1 MALHYEKPSGS
12 TPSPPRTDVPA
23 APIRAVIPRHN
34 ALDDT
39 LPPTPLRE
47 LLASSGASAWVL
59 TTDAAFVDVIVQ
71 AAGAEYP
78 LSVVESWSELHA
90 AVDAGQCGI
99 ALLDAALLGDR
110 AIECIA
116 ALAPYAHRLVT
127 LVAADRA
134 TASEFVGLLADRRIH
149 RLLMKPAA
157 VGATRL
163 LIESAVTRRMAL
175 RDLHRDDEAIEVAG
189 HAVTAR
195 NGRWRVPVAAA
206 VGLLFVGAAVAW
218 ALWRG
223 GAVEPTPDAAPIQAV
238 DPAAELRQ
246 RIEGLRA
253 QAELAR
259 TEGRLSD
266 PLGTG
271 ALEHYLA
278 ILELAPDD
286 APARNGV
293 VLVVESLFTRAEQGL
308 LAGSLDEVAAT
319 LDQVRRVQPT
329 STRLAFL
336 DAQLVRAL
344 AASVAAPPTPPPQP
358 VPASVAAAPTEI
370 DSLLSL
376 AAARLLRGQLLG
388 PAGDNA
394 RDYLD
399 RARTLDP
406 TNARA
411 AALRA
416 DLATALVTAA
426 WSAAASDLAAA
437 GALADEARRQAGE
450 TSGLA
455 ALEQELAAASAR
467 VVQRQSEASLV
478 AARELVRQGVLFAP
492 PGNHALAMLLRV
504 QGDAPDT
511 EGLAGAWSEFRVAT
525 RGAIEAAA
533 ASADSPTVEAG
544 LAALR
549 EAPDGA
555 AIAEQLVGELAAR
568 RLQEQYLAEVIPA
581 SQLRLLAAPEATYPQ
596 EAIDANLEGWVDLE
610 FIVDPT
616 GKPRDGV
623 VIDAR
628 PRGRFDAT
636 ALAAVAAYRYA
647 PFELD
652 GRIYER
658 RVRLRLRFVIR

>member
-1 MALHYEKPSGS
+1 MALHYEKPSGP
-12 TPSPPRTDVPA
+12 TPSPARSDVLA
-23 APIRAVIPRHN
+23 IRAVIPRHN

-47 LLASSGASAWVL
+47 LLASSGASACVL
-59 TTDAAFVDVIVQ
+59 TTDAAFVNVVVQ
-71 AAGAEYP
+71 AAGEEYP

-90 AVDAGQCGI
+90 AVASGQCGI

-127 LVAADRA
+127 IVAADRA
-134 TASEFVGLLADRRIH
+134 TGSEFVGLLADRRIH

-175 RDLHRDDEAIEVAG
+175 RDLHPGDEAIEV
-189 HAVTAR
+189 TAR
-195 NGRWRVPVAAA
+195 AVAPRNRRWSIAVAAA
-206 VGLLFVGAAVAW
+206 SGVLLAGAAVAW
-218 ALWRG
+218 LLWRG
-223 GAVEPTPDAAPIQAV
+223 GAVDPAPVAAPVEAV
-238 DPAAELRQ
+238 DPTAELRQ
-246 RIEGLRA
+246 RIEGLRE

-259 TEGRLSD
+259 AEGRLSD

-271 ALEHYLA
+271 ALEQYLA
-278 ILELAPDD
+278 VLELAPDD

-293 VLVVESLFTRAEQGL
+293 VLVVESLFTRAENGL
-308 LAGSLDEVAAT
+308 LSGSLDDVAAT

-344 AASVAAPPTPPPQP
+344 AASAAVTPPPAQRP
-358 VPASVAAAPTEI
+358 APTNIAPTPTEVE
-370 DSLLSL
+370 SMLSL
-376 AAARLLRGQLLG
+376 AAARLLRGQLLS

-394 RDYLD
+394 REYLERV
-399 RARTLDP
+399 RALDP
-406 TNARA
+406 TNTRA

-426 WSAAASDLAAA
+426 WSAAVSDLAAA

-450 TSGLA
+450 TSELA
-455 ALEQELAAASAR
+455 ALEQELAAVRAR
-467 VVQRQSEASLV
+467 GVQRQSAESLV
-478 AARELVRQGVLFAP
+478 GALELVRQGALFTP
-492 PGNHALAMLLRV
+492 PGNHALAMLLRI
-504 QGDAPDT
+504 QSDAPET
-511 EGLAGAWSEFRVAT
+511 EGLAAAWSEFRVAT

-533 ASADSPTVEAG
+533 ATADLPTVEAG

-549 EAPDGA
+549 EAPEGA
-555 AIAEQLVGELAAR
+555 AIAEQLVSEFAAR
-568 RLQEQYLAEVIPA
+568 RVQERYLAEAVPA
-581 SQLRLLAAPEATYPQ
+581 SQLQLLAAPEAAYPQ
-596 EAIDANLEGWVDLE
+596 DAIDANLEGWVELE

-623 VIDAR
+623 VVDAR
-628 PRGRFDAT
+628 PRGRFDAA

>member
-1 MALHYEKPSGS
+1 VRAL
-12 TPSPPRTDVPA
+12 
-23 APIRAVIPRHN
+23 IPHSN

-47 LLASSGASAWVL
+47 LLASSGASACVL
-59 TTDAAFVDVIVQ
+59 TTDAAFVDVVVR
-71 AAGAEYP
+71 AAGEQYP
-78 LSVVESWSELHA
+78 LSVVESWSQLHV
-90 AVDAGQCGI
+90 AVDSGQCGI

-127 LVAADRA
+127 LIAADRT
-134 TASEFVGLLADRRIH
+134 TAAEFVGLLADRRIH

-175 RDLHRDDEAIEVAG
+175 RDLHRDDEAIGVAG
-189 HAVTAR
+189 RAVAPR
-195 NGRWRVPVAAA
+195 NRRWSIAVAAA
-206 VGLLFVGAAVAW
+206 VGLLLVGAAATWAW
-218 ALWRG
+218 LREPA
-223 GAVEPTPDAAPIQAV
+223 AEPTPVAAPVQSV

-246 RIEGLRA
+246 RIEGLRT
-253 QAELAR
+253 QAELAL

-271 ALEHYLA
+271 ALEQYLA

-286 APARNGV
+286 APARNSV
-293 VLVVESLFTRAEQGL
+293 VLVVESLFTRAEDGL
-308 LAGSLDEVAAT
+308 LSGALDDVAAT

-336 DAQLVRAL
+336 DAQMVRAL
-344 AASVAAPPTPPPQP
+344 AASAAMAATPSPG
-358 VPASVAAAPTEI
+358 PAPADVAAAPTEI
-370 DSLLSL
+370 DSMLSL
-376 AAARLLRGQLLG
+376 AAARLLRGQLLS
-388 PAGDNA
+388 PSGDNA
-394 RDYLD
+394 REYLD
-399 RARTLDP
+399 RARALDP
-406 TNARA
+406 TNTRA

-455 ALEQELAAASAR
+455 ALEQELAAARAG
-467 VVQRQSEASLV
+467 VVQQQNTESVV

-492 PGNHALAMLLRV
+492 PGNHALAMLLRI
-504 QGDAPDT
+504 QSDAPDT
-511 EGLAGAWSEFRVAT
+511 EGLAGAWSEFRVTT
-525 RGAIEAAA
+525 RGVIEAAA
-533 ASADSPTVEAG
+533 ASGDLPTVEAG

-555 AIAEQLVGELAAR
+555 AIAEQLINEFAAR
-568 RLQEQYLAEVIPA
+568 RLQERYLAEVVPA
-581 SQLRLLAAPEATYPQ
+581 SQLRLLVAPEAAYPQ
-596 EAIDANLEGWVDLE
+596 DAIDANLEGWVDLE

-623 VIDAR
+623 VVDAR

-636 ALAAVAAYRYA
+636 ALAAVAAYRYV
-647 PFELD
+647 PFALD

>member
-1 MALHYEKPSGS
+1 V
-12 TPSPPRTDVPA
+12 RTL
-23 APIRAVIPRHN
+23 IPRHN

-59 TTDAAFVDVIVQ
+59 TTDTAFVDVVVR
-71 AAGAEYP
+71 AAGEQYP
-78 LSVVESWSELHA
+78 VSVVQSWSELHA
-90 AVDAGQCGI
+90 AVDSGQCGI

-110 AIECIA
+110 AIESIA

-127 LVAADRA
+127 LVAADRT
-134 TASEFVGLLADRRIH
+134 TAAEFVGLLADHRIH

-163 LIESAVTRRMAL
+163 FIESAITRRMAL
-175 RDLHRDDEAIEVAG
+175 RDLHPGDEAVGVAG
-189 HAVTAR
+189 RAAA
-195 NGRWRVPVAAA
+195 GRSRGRAIAVAAV
-206 VGLLFVGAAVAW
+206 VGLLLAGAAVTW
-218 ALWRG
+218 VLFRG
-223 GAVEPTPDAAPIQAV
+223 GAAEPTPAAAPVQAV

-259 TEGRLSD
+259 AEGRLSD
-266 PLGTG
+266 PVGTG
-271 ALEHYLA
+271 ALEQYLA

-286 APARNGV
+286 AGARNGV
-293 VLVVESLFTRAEQGL
+293 VLTVEGLFTRAEEGL
-308 LAGSLDEVAAT
+308 LSGSLEDVAAT
-319 LDQVRRVQPT
+319 LDQVRRVQPA

-344 AASVAAPPTPPPQP
+344 AASAAAPPTPPQRPAP
-358 VPASVAAAPTEI
+358 VNVAAAPTEI
-370 DSLLSL
+370 DSMLSL
-376 AAARLLRGQLLG
+376 AAARLLRGQLLS
-388 PAGDNA
+388 PSGDNA
-394 RDYLD
+394 REYLD
-399 RARTLDP
+399 RARALDP
-406 TNARA
+406 TDARG

-426 WSAAASDLAAA
+426 WSAAVSDPAAA

-450 TSGLA
+450 TSELA
-455 ALEQELAAASAR
+455 ALEQELAAARAR
-467 VVQRQSEASLV
+467 VVQRQSAESVV
-478 AARELVRQGVLFAP
+478 AARDLVRQGVLFAP
-492 PGNHALAMLLRV
+492 PGNHALAMLLRI
-504 QGDAPDT
+504 QSDAPET
-511 EGLAGAWSEFRVAT
+511 EGLAGAWSEFRVTT
-525 RGAIEAAA
+525 RGVIEAAA
-533 ASADSPTVEAG
+533 ASADLPTVEAG

-549 EAPDGA
+549 EAPEGA
-555 AIAEQLVGELAAR
+555 AIAEQLAGEFAAR
-568 RLQEQYLAEVIPA
+568 RLQERYLAEAIPA

-596 EAIDANLEGWVDLE
+596 DAIDANLEGWVELE

-623 VIDAR
+623 VVDAR
-628 PRGRFDAT
+628 PRGRFDDA
-636 ALAAVAAYRYA
+636 ALAAVAAYRYV